1 MTLPAFDQ
9 PSPSLTRFAPS
20 PTGRLHLGHVLA
32 AERVWSMAQ
41 RLDAPVLLRVED
53 IDTTRCRPAFEM
65 AMLEDLHWLGF
76 TWREPVLRQSE
87 RGAAYAEAA
96 DRLRAI
102 GLLYPCR
109 CTRRDIEAAW
119 GGTPVFGPEGLQY
132 PGTCRG
138 LTAAEVEAD
147 EPVAWRLDMAGALER
162 LTADG
167 KDLSTP
173 VLDASAPV
181 DFRALAEATGDVVL
195 CRRDITTSYHLS
207 VTVDDAAQN
216 VTHVMRGQDMYE
228 ATAVHRVL
236 QALLDLSTPTYA
248 FHPLIMAA
256 DGSRKLSKRD
266 GAEGLAAL
274 REAGHSPAQVRAM
287 ALAALDPAA
296 VAQ

>member
-1 MTLPAFDQ
+1 
-9 PSPSLTRFAPS
+9 
-20 PTGRLHLGHVLA
+20 
-32 AERVWSMAQ
+32 MAQ

-53 IDTTRCRPAFEM
+53 IDTTRCRPAFET
-65 AMLEDLHWLGF
+65 AMLADLRWLGF
-76 TWREPVLRQSE
+76 TWQEPVLRQSE
-87 RGAAYAEAA
+87 RGAAYADAA
-96 DRLRAI
+96 DHLRAL

-119 GGTPVFGPEGLQY
+119 GRRPVFGPEGLQY

-138 LTAAEVEAD
+138 LTAADLGAD

-162 LTADG
+162 LCADG
-167 KDLSTP
+167 KDLRTP

-181 DFRALAEATGDVVL
+181 DFRALAEATGNVVL
-195 CRRDITTSYHLS
+195 CRRDIGTSYHLS

-236 QALLDLSTPTYA
+236 QALLDLPTPTYA

-256 DGSRKLSKRD
+256 DGRRKLSKQD

-287 ALAALDPAA
+287 ALAALNPAA
-296 VAQ
+296 VAR

>member
-1 MTLPAFDQ
+1 MTLPASDQ
-9 PSPSLTRFAPS
+9 PSPRLTRFAPS

-53 IDTTRCRPAFEM
+53 IDTTRCRLAIEA
-65 AMLEDLHWLGF
+65 AMLEELHWLGF
-76 TWREPVLRQSE
+76 TWQEPVLRQSE

-96 DRLRAI
+96 DRLRAL

-109 CTRRDIEAAW
+109 CTRRGIEAAW

-138 LTAAEVEAD
+138 LTAADLAAD

-162 LTADG
+162 LSADG
-167 KDLSTP
+167 KDLQTP
-173 VLDASAPV
+173 VLDASVPV
-181 DFRALAEATGDVVL
+181 DFRTLAEATGDVVL
-195 CRRDITTSYHLS
+195 CRRDIGTSYHLS

-236 QALLDLSTPTYA
+236 QALLDLPKPTYA

-274 REAGHSPAQVRAM
+274 REAGHSAAQVRAM